1 MWKKIALGAAL
12 VVAVAAAGALRVMG
26 AARTNAAVPQAKVA
40 VDKSFVATCKA
51 NQIVD
56 SRPDPAWVDASFAH
70 DNCWAPRM
78 PAPMDGYA
86 ATREQI
92 VAGMA
97 VVKSYAALSDAYQKC
112 IGDFVVARKT
122 QADKEH
128 KSLAMTL
135 IMIEN
140 HRITASQENK
150 KKAATQMAAAI
161 DAFNEYGSECL

>member
-12 VVAVAAAGALRVMG
+12 IVAVAAPGALRVMG
-26 AARTNAAVPQAKVA
+26 AARVNTAAPPAKVA
-40 VDKSFVATCKA
+40 ADKPFVATCKA

-78 PAPMDGYA
+78 PAPMDGYT
-86 ATREQI
+86 ATRPQI

-97 VVKSYAALSDAYQKC
+97 AEKSYAALSDRYQKC

-122 QADKEH
+122 RADKER

-135 IMIEN
+135 IVIEN

-150 KKAATQMAAAI
+150 KKAAAQMAAAI